1 MATIIEFKSRVEEM
15 NYICNA
21 SELDLNE
28 NWTAEIIIFPGIRY
42 ERHTKDEYEDVNA
55 ELNQG

>member
-1 MATIIEFKSRVEEM
+1 MATIIEFSSRVKEM
-15 NYICNA
+15 NYVRET
-21 SELDLNE
+21 SESDLTE

-42 ERHTKDEYEDVNA
+42 ERHDDDYVAKA